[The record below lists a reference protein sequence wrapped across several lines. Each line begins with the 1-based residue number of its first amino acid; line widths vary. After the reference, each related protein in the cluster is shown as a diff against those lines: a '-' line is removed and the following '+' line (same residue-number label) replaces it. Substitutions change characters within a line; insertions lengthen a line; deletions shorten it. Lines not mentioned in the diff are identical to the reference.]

1 MNSERFPY
9 GTVHVI
15 NRLPCGFMRISRWFF
30 RRYNADS
37 AMHAEVT
44 PSYGNNNARM
54 QVFIRALH
62 IGFAREEKE
71 ENIARADF

>member
-1 MNSERFPY
+1 
-9 GTVHVI
+9 
-15 NRLPCGFMRISRWFF
+15 MRISRWFF

-71 ENIARADF
+71 ENLERADF